1 LIFCGYLIDSAV
13 VKLRKFLT
21 HKHEVVA
28 MSVSKKPMVLV
39 ILDGYGYREDQQDNA
54 IFNAK
59 TPVMDALWAKRPHTL
74 IDASG
79 LEVGLPDRQM
89 GNSEVGHV
97 NLGAGRIVY
106 QDLTRLDVEIK
117 EGTFFNN
124 PALTAAV
131 DNATANGKAVHIMGL
146 LSAGGVH
153 SHEDHILAMV
163 ELAAQRGAEKI
174 YLHAFLDGRD
184 TPPRS
189 AESSLKRFEDKFAE
203 LGKGRVATII
213 GRYYAMDRDNRWD
226 RVEQAYNLLTQAK
239 GEFQADSAVAGLQ
252 AAYARDENDEF
263 VKATVIRAE
272 GQADSAMDDGDAL
285 IFMNFRADRAR
296 EITRAFVNADFDG
309 FARQKVVQLSDFVML
324 TEYAADIKTTVA
336 YAPASL
342 ANTFGEWMAKHDKT
356 QLRISETEKYAHVTF
371 FFNGGVEES
380 FAGEDRIL
388 INSPKVATYDLQPEM
403 SSAELTEKLVAA
415 IKSGKYDAIIC
426 NYPNGDMVGH
436 TGVFEAAVAAVE
448 TLDNCIA
455 QVSEAVESVGGQLL
469 ITADHGNAEQMRD
482 PATGQAH
489 TAHTNL
495 PVPLIYVGDKT
506 VKAVDG
512 GKLSDIAPTML
523 ALMGME
529 IPQEMTGK
537 PLFIVE

>member
-1 LIFCGYLIDSAV
+1 
-13 VKLRKFLT
+13 
-21 HKHEVVA
+21 
-28 MSVSKKPMVLV
+28 MSSTKKPLVLT
-39 ILDGYGYREDQQDNA
+39 ILDGYGYREEQQDNA
-54 IFNAK
+54 ILNAN
-59 TPVMDALWAKRPHTL
+59 TPVMDRLWQQQPHTL
-74 IDASG
+74 IAASG
-79 LEVGLPDRQM
+79 LDVGLPDGQM

-106 QDLTRLDVEIK
+106 QDLTRLDKEIK
-117 EGTFFNN
+117 EGDFFAN
-124 PALTAAV
+124 PTLTAAI
-131 DNATANGKAVHIMGL
+131 DNAVKAGKAVHIMGL

-163 ELAAQRGAEKI
+163 ELAAKRGATAI

-189 AESSLKRFEDKFAE
+189 AESSLKRFTEKFAE
-203 LGKGRVATII
+203 LGKGRIASII

-226 RVEQAYNLLTQAK
+226 RVQLAYDLLTQAK
-239 GEFQADSAVAGLQ
+239 GEFTADNAVAGLQ

-263 VKATVIRAE
+263 VKPTVIKAAGE
-272 GQADSAMDDGDAL
+272 ADAAMNDGDAL

-296 EITRAFVNADFDG
+296 QITRTFVNADFDG
-309 FARQKVVQLSDFVML
+309 FKRDKVVNFGDFIML
-324 TEYAADIKTTVA
+324 TEYAADIKAACA
-336 YAPASL
+336 YPPASL
-342 ANTFGEWMAKHDKT
+342 SNTFGEWLMKHDKT

-371 FFNGGVEES
+371 FYNGGVEEP
-380 FAGEDRIL
+380 FKGEDRIL

-403 SSAELTEKLVAA
+403 SSAELTEKLVGA
-415 IKSGKYDAIIC
+415 IASGKYDVIIC

-436 TGVFEAAVAAVE
+436 TGDYDAAVKAVE
-448 TLDNCIA
+448 TLDNCIE
-455 QVSEAVESVGGQLL
+455 QVVAAVKAVDGQLL
-469 ITADHGNAEQMRD
+469 ITADHGNAEQMSD

-489 TAHTNL
+489 TAHTSL
-495 PVPLIYVGDKT
+495 PVPLIYVGNKE
-506 VKAVDG
+506 VKAVSG

-523 ALMGME
+523 SLMEME

>member
-1 LIFCGYLIDSAV
+1 MSA
-13 VKLRKFLT
+13 
-21 HKHEVVA
+21 
-28 MSVSKKPMVLV
+28 SKKPMVLV
-39 ILDGYGYREDQQDNA
+39 ILDGYGYREDRQDNA
-54 IFNAK
+54 ITQAR
-59 TPVMDALWAKRPHTL
+59 TPVMDSLWASRPHTL

-97 NLGAGRIVY
+97 NLGAGRVVY

-117 EGTFFNN
+117 DRAFFAN
-124 PALTAAV
+124 PALTSAV
-131 DNATANGKAVHIMGL
+131 DRAVSSGNAVHIMGL

-153 SHEDHILAMV
+153 SHEDHIMAMV
-163 ELAAQRGAEKI
+163 ELAAERGAEKI

-189 AESSLKRFEDKFAE
+189 AESSLKRFSDKFAE
-203 LGKGRVATII
+203 LGKGRIATLI

-226 RVEQAYNLLTQAK
+226 RVALAYNLLTLGE

-263 VKATVIRAE
+263 VKPTVIRAAGE
-272 GQADSAMDDGDAL
+272 EAVAMEDGDAL

-296 EITRAFVNADFDG
+296 QITRAFVNADFEG
-309 FARQKVVQLSDFVML
+309 FPRKKVVKFCDFVML
-324 TEYAADIKTTVA
+324 TEYAADIKTACA
-336 YAPASL
+336 YPPTAL
-342 ANTFGEWMAKHDKT
+342 LNTFGEWMAKHDKT

-371 FFNGGVEES
+371 FFNGGVES
-380 FAGEDRIL
+380 PFAGEDRIL
-388 INSPKVATYDLQPEM
+388 INSPQVATYDLQPEM
-403 SSAELTEKLVAA
+403 SSAELTEKLTDA
-415 IKSGKYDAIIC
+415 IASGKYDTIIC

-436 TGVFEAAVAAVE
+436 TGVFDAAVKAVE
-448 TLDNCIA
+448 TLDQCIDK
-455 QVSEAVESVGGQLL
+455 VVNAVEAAGGQLL

-482 PATGQAH
+482 PSTGQAH

-495 PVPLIYVGDKT
+495 PVPLIYVGDR
-506 VKAVDG
+506 AVDAVAG

-523 ALMGME
+523 SLMGME